1 MELFT
6 PINMKRLFFTCI
18 AFWAISFVAAQV
30 ITVQDAESKLP
41 LENATISSN
50 NPKILLTTNAKGQCD
65 IATLAGAEKIEIRY
79 FGYKTQTKSFAEL
92 AQENY
97 ELALSPTRVSLDQVV
112 ISASRWN
119 QNQRDIPSKVST
131 ITSREV
137 ALQNPQTAAD
147 LLGASGEVFI
157 QKSQQGGG
165 SPMIRGFSTNRLL
178 YAVDGVRMNT
188 AIFRSG
194 NLQNVISLDPF
205 ATERTE
211 VFFGPGSIIYGSDAI
226 GGVMSFETLSPKL
239 ATDDNTL
246 ITGKALSRFSS
257 ANKEKTA
264 HFDLNVGWKKW
275 ALVTSFSS
283 FDYGDLRMGRFGPDE
298 YLRPFYV
305 QRQGTT
311 DVVVTNDDPL
321 VQRPTGFTQINLM
334 QKVRFKPSESWDFQ
348 YAFHYSSTSDYSRY
362 DRQIRLRNGLPRS
375 GEFYYGP
382 QVWAMNH
389 LNISHSAKSGVY
401 DQMTI
406 RLAQQFFEE
415 SRVDRDLNRTE
426 RRIRVEK
433 VNASSLNLD
442 FTKALG
448 AKSQLYYGVEG
459 VIDEVESKGT
469 NIDVSTNKSVV
480 GPSRYPQSTWSS
492 YAAYLNYQWKA
503 GEKFVLLG
511 GLRYNNF
518 ALDADFSNNLAFYPF
533 PFSTAKLDNAA
544 LTGSLGFV
552 INPNENLSIRA
563 NASTGFRSPNV
574 DDVGKVFDSTP
585 GSVVIPNP
593 DLKAEYAFNYE
604 LGIAKVFGE
613 ALKIDLTGFY
623 TTLENAMVRRNYT
636 LNGQSQINYNGT
648 LSQVQAIQNAATAN
662 VIGLQAGLELKIA
675 KGLSFSSQ
683 FNLQDG
689 EEELDNGEKSPSRHA
704 APWFGVS
711 RLTYIASGLN
721 LQFYAQY
728 SGEVSY
734 ENLSEEGRATDY
746 IYAID
751 ANGKPY
757 SPSWYTFNFKALYPI
772 SEHFTLTAGVEN
784 LTDQRYRPY
793 SSGIVAP
800 GRNVI
805 LALSL
810 HW

>member
-1 MELFT
+1 MKEIVLF
-6 PINMKRLFFTCI
+6 LFCTIGMCMG
-18 AFWAISFVAAQV
+18 ASAQV
-30 ITVQDAESKLP
+30 LTVKDLESGLP
-41 LENATISSN
+41 LANASVSSEALH
-50 NPKILLTTNAKGQCD
+50 LLVTTDLKGQVD
-65 IATLAGAEKIEIRY
+65 VSGFNGAEKIEIRY
-79 FGYKTQTKSFAEL
+79 FGYKTSILSYADFAQ
-92 AQENY
+92 AQY
-97 ELALSPTRVSLDQVV
+97 TIALNPSKISLDQVV

-119 QNQRDIPSKVST
+119 QNRRDIPSRIS
-131 ITSREV
+131 IISSNDI

-178 YAVDGVRMNT
+178 YAVDGIRMNT

-194 NLQNVISLDPF
+194 NIQNVISLDPF

-239 ATDDNTL
+239 AKTDKPL
-246 ITGKALSRFSS
+246 VTGKAVTRFSS

-264 HFDLNVGWKKW
+264 HFDVNVGWKKW
-275 ALVTSFSS
+275 ALLSS
-283 FDYGDLRMGRFGPDE
+283 VSSVDYGDLRMGRFGPDE

-305 QRQGTT
+305 QRQNST
-311 DVVVTNDDPL
+311 DIVVTNDDPL
-321 VQRPTGFTQINLM
+321 VQRPTGYAQVNMM
-334 QKVRFKPSESWDFQ
+334 QKVRFKPSEKWDIQ
-348 YAFHYSSTSDYSRY
+348 YAFHYSTTSDYSRY

-382 QVWAMNH
+382 QVWIMNNLSITH
-389 LNISHSAKSGVY
+389 APNHGVY

-406 RLAQQFFEE
+406 RLARQFFEE
-415 SRVDRDLNRTE
+415 SRIDRDLNRTE

-433 VNASSLNLD
+433 VNATSVNFD
-442 FTKALG
+442 FL
-448 AKSQLYYGVEG
+448 KSIGLKHKLFYGLEG
-459 VIDEVESKGT
+459 VSDEVKSIGT
-469 NIDVSTNKSVV
+469 NVDVSTNKTTV

-492 YAAYLNYQWKA
+492 YAAYLNYQWKTT
-503 GEKFVLLG
+503 EKLLFQT

-518 ALDADFSNNLAFYPF
+518 ALDADFSKNLAFFPF
-533 PFSTAKLDNAA
+533 PFATAELNNAA
-544 LTGSLGFV
+544 LTGNFGIVL
-552 INPNENLSIRA
+552 NPNDNLTINA

-593 DLKAEYAFNYE
+593 NLKAEYAYNFE
-604 LGIAKVFGE
+604 LGIAKIFGE
-613 ALKIDLTGFY
+613 VLKIDVTGFY
-623 TTLENAMVRRNYT
+623 TTLENAMVRRNAT
-636 LNGQSQINYNGT
+636 LNGESKINYNGT
-648 LSQVQAIQNAATAN
+648 LSQVQSIQNAAVAN
-662 VIGLQAGLELKIA
+662 VYGVQAGVELKIA

-683 FNLQDG
+683 FNFQKG
-689 EEELDNGEKSPSRHA
+689 EEELDNGTKSPSRHA

-711 RLTYIASGLN
+711 RLNYLANGLN

-757 SPSWYTFNFKALYPI
+757 SPSWYTLNFKALYPI
-772 SEHFTLTAGVEN
+772 DDKFTLTGGVEN

-810 HW
+810 KF

>member
-1 MELFT
+1 
-6 PINMKRLFFTCI
+6 MKRLFITCI
-18 AFWAISFVAAQV
+18 AFWAISFVSAQV
-30 ITVQDAESKLP
+30 ITIQDAESKLP
-41 LENATISSN
+41 LENATLSSSN
-50 NPKILLTTNAKGQCD
+50 PKMLLTTNAKGQCE
-65 IATLAGAEKIEIRY
+65 IAALAGAEKIEIRY

-92 AQENY
+92 TQENY
-97 ELALSPTRVSLDQVV
+97 LLALSPTRVSLDQVV

-131 ITSREV
+131 ITSREI

-239 ATDDNTL
+239 ATDDKPL
-246 ITGKALSRFSS
+246 ITGKATSRFSS

-264 HFDLNVGWKKW
+264 HFDVNVGWKKW
-275 ALVTSFSS
+275 VLVTSFSS

-311 DVVVTNDDPL
+311 DIVVTNDDPL
-321 VQRPTGFTQINLM
+321 VQRPTGYTQINLM
-334 QKVRFKPSESWDFQ
+334 QKVRFKPSENWDFQ

-362 DRQIRLRNGLPRS
+362 DRHIRLRNGLPRS

-389 LNISHSAKSGVY
+389 LNISHSAKNGIY

-406 RLAQQFFEE
+406 RLAHQFFEE

-433 VNASSLNLD
+433 VDASSLNLD
-442 FTKALG
+442 FTKTLG
-448 AKSQLYYGVEG
+448 SSGQLYYGLEG
-459 VIDEVESKGT
+459 VIDEVESTGT
-469 NIDVSTNKSVV
+469 NVDVSTNKSVV

-503 GEKFVLLG
+503 GEKFVLQG

-533 PFSTAKLDNAA
+533 PFSTAKMDNSA

-552 INPNENLSIRA
+552 INPNEDLSIRA

-593 DLKAEYAFNYE
+593 DLKAEYAYNFE

-613 ALKIDLTGFY
+613 VLKIDLTGFY

-636 LNGQSQINYNGT
+636 LNGQSQIDYNGT
-648 LSQVQAIQNAATAN
+648 LSQVQAIQNAAVAN

-734 ENLSEEGRATDY
+734 EKLSEEGRATDY

-751 ANGKPY
+751 KNGKPY

-772 SEHFTLTAGVEN
+772 SERFTLTAGVEN

>member
-1 MELFT
+1 MKKIVLF
-6 PINMKRLFFTCI
+6 LFCTIGLCMG
-18 AFWAISFVAAQV
+18 ASAQV
-30 ITVQDAESKLP
+30 LTVKDLESGLP
-41 LENATISSN
+41 LANASLSSEALRVFVTTDLNGQADISGFN
-50 NPKILLTTNAKGQCD
+50 
-65 IATLAGAEKIEIRY
+65 GAEKIEIRY
-79 FGYKTQTKSFAEL
+79 FGYKTTIQSYADL
-92 AQENY
+92 LQAQ
-97 ELALSPTRVSLDQVV
+97 LIVALSPSKISLDQVV

-119 QNQRDIPSKVST
+119 QNRRDIPSRVSV
-131 ITSREV
+131 ISAHDV

-178 YAVDGVRMNT
+178 YAVDGIRMNT

-194 NLQNVISLDPF
+194 NIQNVISLDPF

-239 ATDDNTL
+239 AKTDKPL
-246 ITGKALSRFSS
+246 VTGNALSRFSS

-264 HFDLNVGWKKW
+264 HFDANVGWKKW
-275 ALVTSFSS
+275 ALLSS
-283 FDYGDLRMGRFGPDE
+283 VSSVDYGDLRMGRFGPDE

-305 QRQGTT
+305 QRQNST
-311 DVVVTNDDPL
+311 DIVVTNDDPM
-321 VQRPTGFTQINLM
+321 VQRPTGYAQINMM
-334 QKVRFKPSESWDFQ
+334 QKVRFKPSEKWDIQ
-348 YAFHYSSTSDYSRY
+348 YAFHYSTTSDYSRY

-382 QVWAMNH
+382 QVWIMNN
-389 LNISHSAKSGVY
+389 LSITHSASHGLY

-406 RLAQQFFEE
+406 RLARQFFEE
-415 SRVDRDLNRTE
+415 SRIDRDLNRTE

-433 VNASSLNLD
+433 VNATSANVDFLKTLNL
-442 FTKALG
+442 KHKL
-448 AKSQLYYGVEG
+448 LYGLEA
-459 VIDEVESKGT
+459 VIDEVKSSGR
-469 NIDVSTNKSVV
+469 NVDVSSNKSAV

-492 YAAYLNYQWKA
+492 YAAYLNYQWKTT
-503 GEKFVLLG
+503 EKLVFQTG
-511 GLRYNNF
+511 FRYNNF
-518 ALDADFSNNLAFYPF
+518 VLDADFSNNLAFFPF
-533 PFSTAKLDNAA
+533 PFSKAELHNAA

-552 INPNENLSIRA
+552 FNPNDDLSISA

-593 DLKAEYAFNYE
+593 DLKAEYAYNFE
-604 LGIAKVFGE
+604 LGIAKIFGD

-623 TTLENAMVRRNYT
+623 TTLENAMVRRNAT
-636 LNGQSQINYNGT
+636 LNGESQISFNGT
-648 LSQVQAIQNAATAN
+648 LSQVQSIQNAAVAN
-662 VIGLQAGLELKIA
+662 VYGIQAGLEWKIA
-675 KGLSFSSQ
+675 KGLSFSTQ
-683 FNLQDG
+683 FNFQKG
-689 EEELDNGEKSPSRHA
+689 EEELDNGTKSPSRHA
-704 APWFGVS
+704 APWFGIS
-711 RLTYIASGLN
+711 RLNYLTNGLN
-721 LQFYAQY
+721 LQVYAQY

-734 ENLSEEGRATDY
+734 ENLSDEGRATDY

-757 SPSWYTFNFKALYPI
+757 SPSWYTLNFKVLYPI
-772 SEHFTLTAGVEN
+772 DEKFILTGGVEN

-793 SSGIVAP
+793 SSGMVAP

-810 HW
+810 KF

>member
-1 MELFT
+1 MKKIVLF
-6 PINMKRLFFTCI
+6 LFCTIGLCMG
-18 AFWAISFVAAQV
+18 AGAQV
-30 ITVQDAESKLP
+30 LTVKDLESGLP
-41 LENATISSN
+41 LANASVSSEALN
-50 NPKILLTTNAKGQCD
+50 LLMTTDLKGQVD
-65 IATLAGAEKIEIRY
+65 VSGFNGAEKIEIRY
-79 FGYKTQTKSFAEL
+79 FGYKTSIQSYADL
-92 AQENY
+92 AQVQY
-97 ELALSPTRVSLDQVV
+97 IIALSISKISLDQVV

-119 QNQRDIPSKVST
+119 QNRRDIPSRIS
-131 ITSREV
+131 IISSNDI

-147 LLGASGEVFI
+147 LLGASGEVFV

-178 YAVDGVRMNT
+178 YAVDGIRMNT

-194 NLQNVISLDPF
+194 NIQNVISLDPF

-239 ATDDNTL
+239 AKMDKPL
-246 ITGKALSRFSS
+246 VTGKAVTRFSS

-264 HFDLNVGWKKW
+264 HFDVNVGWKKW
-275 ALVTSFSS
+275 ALLSS
-283 FDYGDLRMGRFGPDE
+283 VSSVDYGDLRMGRFGPDE

-305 QRQGTT
+305 QRQNSS

-321 VQRPTGFTQINLM
+321 VQRPTGYAQINLM
-334 QKVRFKPSESWDFQ
+334 QKIRFKPSENWDIQ
-348 YAFHYSSTSDYSRY
+348 YAFHYATTSDYSRY

-382 QVWAMNH
+382 QVWIMNNLSITH
-389 LNISHSAKSGVY
+389 AANHGFY

-406 RLAQQFFEE
+406 RLARQFFEE
-415 SRVDRDLNRTE
+415 SRIDRDLNRTE

-433 VNASSLNLD
+433 VNATSVNFD
-442 FTKALG
+442 FLKALSLKHKLFFG
-448 AKSQLYYGVEG
+448 LEG
-459 VIDEVESKGT
+459 VSDEVKSIGT
-469 NIDVSTNKSVV
+469 NVDVSTNKTTV

-492 YAAYLNYQWKA
+492 YAAYLNYQWKTT
-503 GEKFVLLG
+503 EKLLFQT

-518 ALDADFSNNLAFYPF
+518 ALDADFSNNLAFFPF
-533 PFSTAKLDNAA
+533 PFATAELENAA
-544 LTGSLGFV
+544 LTGSLGIV
-552 INPNENLSIRA
+552 LNPDENLTINA

-593 DLKAEYAFNYE
+593 NLKAEYAYNFE

-613 ALKIDLTGFY
+613 ALKIDVTGFY
-623 TTLENAMVRRNYT
+623 TTLENAMVRRNAT
-636 LNGQSQINYNGT
+636 LNGESKINYNGT
-648 LSQVQAIQNAATAN
+648 LSQVQSIQNAAVAN
-662 VIGLQAGLELKIA
+662 VYGIQAGVELKIA

-683 FNLQDG
+683 FNFQKG
-689 EEELDNGEKSPSRHA
+689 EEELDNGTKSPSRHA

-711 RLTYIASGLN
+711 RLNYLVNGLN

-757 SPSWYTFNFKALYPI
+757 SPSWYTLNFKALYPI
-772 SEHFTLTAGVEN
+772 DDKFTLTGGVEN

-810 HW
+810 KF

>member
-1 MELFT
+1 MKKIVLF
-6 PINMKRLFFTCI
+6 LFCTIGLCMG
-18 AFWAISFVAAQV
+18 ASAQV
-30 ITVQDAESKLP
+30 LTVKDLESGLP
-41 LENATISSN
+41 LANASLSSEALRVFVTTDLNGQADISGFN
-50 NPKILLTTNAKGQCD
+50 
-65 IATLAGAEKIEIRY
+65 GAEKIEIRY
-79 FGYKTQTKSFAEL
+79 FGYKTTIQSYADL
-92 AQENY
+92 LQAQ
-97 ELALSPTRVSLDQVV
+97 LIVALSPSKISLDQVV

-119 QNQRDIPSKVST
+119 QNRRDIPSRVSV
-131 ITSREV
+131 ISAHDV

-178 YAVDGVRMNT
+178 YAVDGIRMNT

-194 NLQNVISLDPF
+194 NIQNVISLDPF

-239 ATDDNTL
+239 AKTDKPL
-246 ITGKALSRFSS
+246 VTGNALSRFSS

-264 HFDLNVGWKKW
+264 HFDANVGWKKW
-275 ALVTSFSS
+275 ALLSS
-283 FDYGDLRMGRFGPDE
+283 VSSVDYGDLRMGRFGPDE

-305 QRQGTT
+305 QRQNST
-311 DVVVTNDDPL
+311 DIVVTNDDPM
-321 VQRPTGFTQINLM
+321 VQRPTGYAQINMM
-334 QKVRFKPSESWDFQ
+334 QKVRFKPSEKWDIQ
-348 YAFHYSSTSDYSRY
+348 YAFHYSTTSDYSRY

-382 QVWAMNH
+382 QVWIMNN
-389 LNISHSAKSGVY
+389 LSITHSASHGLY

-406 RLAQQFFEE
+406 RLARQFFEE
-415 SRVDRDLNRTE
+415 SRIDRDLNRTE

-433 VNASSLNLD
+433 VNATSANVDFLKTLNL
-442 FTKALG
+442 KHKL
-448 AKSQLYYGVEG
+448 LYGLEA
-459 VIDEVESKGT
+459 VIDEVKSSGR
-469 NIDVSTNKSVV
+469 NVDVSSNKSAV

-492 YAAYLNYQWKA
+492 YAAYLNYQWQA
-503 GEKFVLLG
+503 SNQLVFQTGF
-511 GLRYNNF
+511 RYNNF
-518 ALDADFSNNLAFYPF
+518 VLDADFSNNLAFFPF
-533 PFSTAKLDNAA
+533 PFSKAELHNAA

-552 INPNENLSIRA
+552 FNPNDDLSISA

-593 DLKAEYAFNYE
+593 DLKAEYAYNFE
-604 LGIAKVFGE
+604 LGIAKIFGD

-623 TTLENAMVRRNYT
+623 TTLENAMVRRNAT
-636 LNGQSQINYNGT
+636 LNGESQISFNGT
-648 LSQVQAIQNAATAN
+648 LSQVQSIQNAAVAN
-662 VIGLQAGLELKIA
+662 VYGIQAGLEWKIA
-675 KGLSFSSQ
+675 KGLSFSTQ
-683 FNLQDG
+683 FNFQKG
-689 EEELDNGEKSPSRHA
+689 EEELDNGTKSPSRHA
-704 APWFGVS
+704 APWFGIS
-711 RLTYIASGLN
+711 RLNYLTNGLN
-721 LQFYAQY
+721 LQVYAQY

-734 ENLSEEGRATDY
+734 ENLSDEGRAMDY

-757 SPSWYTFNFKALYPI
+757 SPSWYTLNFKVLYPI
-772 SEHFTLTAGVEN
+772 DEKFILTGGVEN

-793 SSGIVAP
+793 SSGMVAP

-805 LALSL
+805 LAISL
-810 HW
+810 KF

>member
-1 MELFT
+1 MNRM
-6 PINMKRLFFTCI
+6 IFTCWCCCMVLL
-18 AFWAISFVAAQV
+18 AHAQV
-30 ITVQDAESKLP
+30 LTVKDQESGLP
-41 LENATISSN
+41 LENATLSST
-50 NPKILLTTNAKGQCD
+50 NPKVFLSTNAKGQAD
-65 IATLAGAEKIEIRY
+65 ISALNGAEKIEIRY
-79 FGYKTQTKSFAEL
+79 FGYKTLVQSYAEL
-92 AQENY
+92 SQAQFM
-97 ELALSPTRVSLDQVV
+97 LALIPSNISLDQVV
-112 ISASRWN
+112 ISATRWN
-119 QNQRDIPSKVST
+119 QNRRDIPSKVS
-131 ITSREV
+131 IISSRDMV
-137 ALQNPQTAAD
+137 LQNPQTAAD

-178 YAVDGVRMNT
+178 YAIDGVRMNT

-194 NLQNVISLDPF
+194 NIQNVISLDPF

-226 GGVMSFETLSPKL
+226 GGVMSFETLSPKFSS
-239 ATDDNTL
+239 DENPL

-257 ANKEKTA
+257 ANNEKTA

-275 ALVTSFSS
+275 ALVSSFSS
-283 FDYGDLRMGRFGPDE
+283 FDFEDLRMGRFGPRE

-305 QRQGTT
+305 QRQNNT

-321 VQRPTGFTQINLM
+321 VQRPTGYKQINLM
-334 QKVRFKPSESWDFQ
+334 QKVRFQPSDRWDFQ

-362 DRQIRLRNGLPRS
+362 DRHIRLRNGLPRS

-382 QVWAMNH
+382 QVWMMN
-389 LNISHSAKSGVY
+389 LFNITHTAKKGLY

-433 VNASSLNLD
+433 VGASSANFD
-442 FTKALG
+442 FLKSFGTKHKLF
-448 AKSQLYYGVEG
+448 YGLEG
-459 VIDEVESKGT
+459 VIDEVESTGT
-469 NIDVSTNKSVV
+469 NVDVSNNKETV

-503 GEKFVLLG
+503 SDKFVMQTG
-511 GLRYNNF
+511 IRFNNF
-518 ALDADFSNNLAFYPF
+518 VLDADFSNNLAFYPF
-533 PFSTAKLDNAA
+533 PFSTAELKDGAV
-544 LTGSLGFV
+544 TGSLGFV
-552 INPNENLSIRA
+552 FNPTDKLSITA

-593 DLKAEYAFNYE
+593 DLEAEYAYNFE
-604 LGIAKVFGE
+604 LGIAKVFAE
-613 ALKIDLTGFY
+613 VLKIDLTGFY

-636 LNGQSQINYNGT
+636 LNGQSQIDYNGT
-648 LSQVQAIQNAATAN
+648 LSQVQAIQNAAVAN
-662 VIGLQAGLELKIA
+662 VYGIQAGLELKIA

-683 FNLQDG
+683 FNVQEG

-704 APWFGVS
+704 APWFGIS
-711 RLTYIASGLN
+711 RLTYLANGLN

-734 ENLSEEGRATDY
+734 ENLSDEGRATDY

-751 ANGKPY
+751 AEGRPY
-757 SPSWYTFNFKALYPI
+757 SPSWYTLNFKALYPI
-772 SEHFTLTAGVEN
+772 NERFTLTAGVEN
-784 LTDQRYRPY
+784 LSDQRYRPY

-805 LALSL
+805 LALSVGF
-810 HW
+810 